1 VLPPAPLAA
10 VVTGGALLPPPA
22 PALAP
27 LVCVTTGEAPE
38 PVLLGGA
45 EAAPLVEMVTGLEED
60 GEEGTEPLEEE
71 PVVALP

>member
-1 VLPPAPLAA
+1 
-10 VVTGGALLPPPA
+10 VVTGALLPPPE

-38 PVLLGGA
+38 PVLLEGTEA
-45 EAAPLVEMVTGLEED
+45 EPLVEVVTGVEEEEE
-60 GEEGTEPLEEE
+60 EEGAEPLEEE

>member
-1 VLPPAPLAA
+1 M
-10 VVTGGALLPPPA
+10 VTGGALLPPPE

-38 PVLLGGA
+38 PVLLEGA
-45 EAAPLVEMVTGLEED
+45 EAEPEPLVEVVTGVEED
-60 GEEGTEPLEEE
+60 EEEGAEPLEEE

>member
-1 VLPPAPLAA
+1 
-10 VVTGGALLPPPA
+10 VVTGGALLPPPE

-27 LVCVTTGEAPE
+27 LVWVTTGGVPE

-45 EAAPLVEMVTGLEED
+45 DAVPLVEVVTGAEED
-60 GEEGTEPLEEE
+60 EEVGTEPLEEE